1 FSATASDS
9 DGFISRVEFFADSL
23 KLGEATN
30 SPYTLVWS
38 NAPRGAFSLMARA
51 SDNWRGSNDSAV
63 VAITISNSP
72 PSVVLTNP
80 VAGATFFEGTNI
92 TLSARASDADG
103 QISRVEFFAGTNSLG
118 PVTNSP
124 YTLVRSEERRVGK
137 ECRA

>member
-30 SPYTLVWS
+30 SPYTLIWS
-38 NAPRGAFSLMARA
+38 NAPRGTFTLMARA

-92 TLSARASDADG
+92 TLSADASNPNT
-103 QISRVEFFAGTNSLG
+103 RT
-118 PVTNSP
+118 
-124 YTLVRSEERRVGK
+124 
-137 ECRA
+137 CR